1 MYPIEI
7 LLDEHKL
14 VERVIK
20 LVEKVRSKLK
30 KKKDI
35 PAPTF
40 WKLVDF
46 LRSYS
51 DVIHH
56 SKEEDIL
63 FMHMREHEAELSEE
77 VWDQIGI
84 LIDEHIQGLDLA
96 NEMHKAIR
104 EYQRG
109 SASAR
114 KRILRAVTSYV
125 DIMKA
130 HFKAEEDDVFP
141 AMVKVLSQAEKDKM
155 NADFKRFDKL
165 VGGEA
170 AHRRYEEIVEELE
183 KELG

>member
-30 KKKDI
+30 KKKEI
-35 PAPTF
+35 PATSF

-46 LRSYS
+46 LRSYA

-63 FMHMREHEAELSEE
+63 FMQMREHEAELSEK
-77 VWDQIGI
+77 VWDQIGV

-104 EYQRG
+104 DYQRG
-109 SASAR
+109 SVSAR
-114 KRILRAVTSYV
+114 KRILRSVTSYV

-130 HFKAEEDDVFP
+130 HFKSEEDEVFP
-141 AMVKVLSQAEKDKM
+141 AMVKVLSKAEKDKM
-155 NADFKRFDKL
+155 AADFKRFDKI
-165 VGGEA
+165 VGGTA
-170 AHRRYEEIVEELE
+170 AHRSYEKIVAELE
-183 KELG
+183 KELS

>member
-1 MYPIEI
+1 LYPIQI

-30 KKKDI
+30 KKKEI

-40 WKLVDF
+40 WKLVEF
-46 LRSYS
+46 IQSYA

-63 FMHMREHEAELSEE
+63 FMHMREHEAELSDK
-77 VWDQIGI
+77 VWDQIGV

-109 SASAR
+109 SISAR
-114 KRILRAVTSYV
+114 RRILRAVNTYV
-125 DIMKA
+125 DMMKA
-130 HFKAEEDDVFP
+130 HFKSEEDDVFP
-141 AMVKVLSQAEKDKM
+141 AMIKVLSKSEKDKM
-155 NADFKRFDKL
+155 AADFKRFDKL
-165 VGGEA
+165 VGGTA
-170 AHRRYEEIVEELE
+170 AHRRYQKIVDELE
-183 KELG
+183 QELR

>member
-1 MYPIEI
+1 MYPIQI
-7 LLDEHKL
+7 LIDEHKL

-30 KKKDI
+30 KNKEI

-40 WKLVDF
+40 WKLVEF
-46 LRSYS
+46 IQSYA

-63 FMHMREHEAELSEE
+63 FMQMREHEAELSDK
-77 VWDQIGI
+77 VWDQIGV

-109 SASAR
+109 STSAR
-114 KRILRAVTSYV
+114 RRILRAINTYV
-125 DIMKA
+125 DMMKS
-130 HFKAEEDDVFP
+130 HFKSEEDDVFP
-141 AMVKVLSQAEKDKM
+141 AMIKVLSKSEKDKM
-155 NADFKRFDKL
+155 AADFKRFDKL
-165 VGGEA
+165 VGGTA
-170 AHRRYEEIVEELE
+170 AHRRYKKIVEELE
-183 KELG
+183 EELR